1 MKIQNITGLLL
12 PFLILIFHPGTL
24 ENKEATMTK
33 RAIHTVHAPEAIG
46 PYSQAIRV
54 DRFLF
59 LSGQIGINPE
69 TKRVVEGGVEP
80 QTHQIF
86 KNIKAILAESGSDIN
101 QVVKVTVFLKDM
113 SNFKLVN
120 SIYAQNFSEPY
131 PARSA
136 VAVKELPLAVDIEI
150 EVMAVI

>member
-1 MKIQNITGLLL
+1 VKIPKITGALL
-12 PFLILIFHPGTL
+12 PFLILIFNPGSL
-24 ENKEATMTK
+24 ESKETTMTK
-33 RAIHTVHAPEAIG
+33 QAIQTIHAPEAIG

-54 DRFLF
+54 DHFLF

-69 TKRVVEGGVEP
+69 TKKVVEGGVEP
-80 QTHQIF
+80 QTHQIV
-86 KNIKAILAESGSDIN
+86 KYIKAILAKAGSDIN
-101 QVVKVTVFLKDM
+101 RVVKVTVFLKDM

-150 EVMAVI
+150 EAVAVI

>member
-33 RAIHTVHAPEAIG
+33 RTIHTVHAPEAIG

-86 KNIKAILAESGSDIN
+86 KNIKAILAEAGSNIN

>member
-1 MKIQNITGLLL
+1 VEIKKIAGAFLTL
-12 PFLILIFHPGTL
+12 LILIFYPGAL
-24 ENKEATMTK
+24 ESKEATMTK
-33 RAIHTVHAPEAIG
+33 RAIQTVHAPEAIG

-54 DRFLF
+54 DHFLF

-80 QTHQIF
+80 QTRQIF
-86 KNIKAILAESGSDIN
+86 ENIKAVLAEAGSDID

-136 VAVKELPLAVDIEI
+136 VAVRELPLAVDIEI
-150 EVMAVI
+150 EVVAVI

>member
-1 MKIQNITGLLL
+1 
-12 PFLILIFHPGTL
+12 
-24 ENKEATMTK
+24 MTK
-33 RAIHTVHAPEAIG
+33 QAIQTIHAPEAIG

-54 DRFLF
+54 DHFLF

-86 KNIKAILAESGSDIN
+86 KNIKAILAKAGSDIN
-101 QVVKVTVFLKDM
+101 RVVKVTVFLKDM

-136 VAVKELPLAVDIEI
+136 VAVKTLAVLES
-150 EVMAVI
+150 E

>member
-1 MKIQNITGLLL
+1 MKIRRIAGVLL
-12 PFLILIFHPGTL
+12 PFLILIFHPDSL
-24 ENKEATMTK
+24 KSKEATMTK
-33 RAIHTVHAPEAIG
+33 RAIQTVHAPEAIG

-54 DRFLF
+54 DHFLF

-86 KNIKAILAESGSDIN
+86 KNIKAILAEAGSDIN

-150 EVMAVI
+150 EAVAVF

>member
-12 PFLILIFHPGTL
+12 PFLILIFYPGTL

-33 RAIHTVHAPEAIG
+33 RTIHTVHAPEAIG

-86 KNIKAILAESGSDIN
+86 KNIKAILAEAGSNIN